1 MKMDELETL
10 EQEVGM
16 MPEQGM
22 QSAPI
27 APIDAGM
34 GQDQASFSE
43 SEKQEAIQALQQI
56 QQMVQQM
63 LANGASEEEINKF
76 LEELGLTIE
85 DLEFLEQTLMSEEV
99 TSQIM

>member
-10 EQEVGM
+10 EQEIGV

-27 APIDAGM
+27 APVDAGM

-43 SEKQEAIQALQQI
+43 AEKQEAIQALQQI
-56 QQMVQQM
+56 QQIVQQM
-63 LANGASEEEINKF
+63 VANGASEEEINKF

>member
-1 MKMDELETL
+1 MVQLHK
-10 EQEVGM
+10 
-16 MPEQGM
+16 
-22 QSAPI
+22 
-27 APIDAGM
+27 
-34 GQDQASFSE
+34 
-43 SEKQEAIQALQQI
+43 QQI